1 MRCYDSSMNSLR
13 LTACTLATI
22 FLSSCSLFTQQKV
35 EEQSATPQKE
45 TVAAATA
52 DKKAPVTTVAE
63 PTKLIPVEEVVQLP
77 QEQVEPI
84 QAGYEIQTSNVS
96 PIPGRSGLR
105 LGKFAPPEE
114 AASTTEN
121 AAPTP
126 NAAERRG
133 LRSPSLPT
141 TLPLDVNGQS
151 KQN

>member
-1 MRCYDSSMNSLR
+1 MNSLR
-13 LTACTLATI
+13 LTACALTTI

-35 EEQSATPQKE
+35 EEQSTTPQQE
-45 TVAAATA
+45 PVATE
-52 DKKAPVTTVAE
+52 KQAPVATKAGTTE
-63 PTKLIPVEEVVQLP
+63 LLSTEELTSQLP
-77 QEQVEPI
+77 QEQVEAV
-84 QAGYEIQTSNVS
+84 QTYENLS

-114 AASTTEN
+114 AASTGEN

>member
-1 MRCYDSSMNSLR
+1 M
-13 LTACTLATI
+13 
-22 FLSSCSLFTQQKV
+22 QQKV
-35 EEQSATPQKE
+35 EEQSSTQQKE
-45 TVAAATA
+45 PVAAE
-52 DKKAPVTTVAE
+52 KQAPVA
-63 PTKLIPVEEVVQLP
+63 TKAGTSELLPVEEIAPQLP
-77 QEQVEPI
+77 QEAVEAVPT
-84 QAGYEIQTSNVS
+84 YESQTGNIS

-114 AASTTEN
+114 AARTAEN